1 MTPKRLTHLNRRH
14 FRAFLRRFHP
24 TPHSVST
31 FPLIERGLEHRAP
44 QSPGRFVVDE
54 EEVPAA
60 AGKLLRLGVGRIGRI
75 GGERGR
81 GERVRL
87 RGGVALEVPL
97 GGLRPIIGL
106 RQGIV
111 FRGGGIGALEHNGG
125 RENRGVLWEVRGG
138 RGIRGIRGI
147 VETALLQDGGTRSK
161 KPAQFREGRLIGFFR
176 GGLEGAVGGER
187 VLRRKG
193 ETWNRE
199 GNGF

>member
-24 TPHSVST
+24 TSHSVST

-44 QSPGRFVVDE
+44 QSPGRFIVGE
-54 EEVPAA
+54 EVVPAA
-60 AGKLLRLGVGRIGRI
+60 AGKLLRLGVGRI

>member
-1 MTPKRLTHLNRRH
+1 MTPKRLTHLDRRH

-44 QSPGRFVVDE
+44 QSPGRFIVGE
-54 EEVPAA
+54 EVVPAA
-60 AGKLLRLGVGRIGRI
+60 AGKLLRLGIGRIGRI

-125 RENRGVLWEVRGG
+125 REGCGVLWEGRGG
-138 RGIRGIRGI
+138 RGIRGI

-176 GGLEGAVGGER
+176 GGLEGSVGGER

-199 GNGF
+199 GDGF

>member
-1 MTPKRLTHLNRRH
+1 MAPKRLTHLDRRH

-44 QSPGRFVVDE
+44 QSPGRFIVGE
-54 EEVPAA
+54 EVVPAA
-60 AGKLLRLGVGRIGRI
+60 AGKLLRLGIGRIGRI

-125 RENRGVLWEVRGG
+125 REGCGVLWEGRGG
-138 RGIRGIRGI
+138 RGIRGI

-176 GGLEGAVGGER
+176 GGLEGSVGGER

-199 GNGF
+199 GDGF